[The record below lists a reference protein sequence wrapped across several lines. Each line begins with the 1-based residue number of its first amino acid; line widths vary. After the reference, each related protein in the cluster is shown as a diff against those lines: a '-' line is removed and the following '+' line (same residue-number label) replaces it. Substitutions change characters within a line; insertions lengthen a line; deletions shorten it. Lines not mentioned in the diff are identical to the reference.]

1 MLINVDLSATAF
13 YESGPLIQIVTK
25 ILGRRSP
32 DDLRRGLSEKDRVK
46 VEKTLKNLKIRVTHR
61 GEATSKRNFKITKL
75 TPTPASQTKFDADGT
90 TTDVADYFA
99 RQYSR
104 RLSYSHLPCVIV
116 QKNIYLPLE
125 VCEVV
130 EVTITIYLFF

>member
-13 YESGPLIQIVTK
+13 YESGPLIQMITK
-25 ILGRRSP
+25 ILGRRNP
-32 DDLRRGLSEKDRVK
+32 DDLRRGFSDKDRIK

-61 GEATSKRNFKITKL
+61 GEATSKRNFKIIKL
-75 TPTPASQTKFDADGT
+75 TPTPASQTKFDAGNGV

-99 RQYSR
+99 RQYGR
-104 RLSYSHLPCVIV
+104 RLSYSHLPCVTV

-130 EVTITIYLFF
+130 EVTIKIY